1 MDHFSLWA
9 WFDFRLF
16 CFFLFGIWIRKTLFG
31 LVVLFFLVESISTN
45 QSHSSLFCFLYFI
58 TGTLQNVGKGVCLDL
73 SVYVKHLENYLNRK

>member
-31 LVVLFFLVESISTN
+31 LLVLFFLVESISTN
-45 QSHSSLFCFLYFI
+45 QSHSSLFCFFYIL
-58 TGTLQNVGKGVCLDL
+58 LQELCKTSGRGFAWI
-73 SVYVKHLENYLNRK
+73 